1 MPRDSFLASFRIA
14 LLAGVA
20 GLAIAACSGGITTS
34 SITPDYSSLSQD
46 EQQQNIA
53 DLAARYQAR
62 PGDKRTAI
70 NYAAAL
76 RTAGQ
81 PAQAVAVLQQATL
94 NHPQD
99 VEISIAYAKALAAQG
114 NFEQALNVIDSSI
127 NPDSPSWQAL
137 NVKGAILDQMRRN
150 TEARQVYNQALLIAP
165 NEAAIHANLG
175 LSYAMTGDLPAAEQH
190 LRSAVASRNAT
201 SQIRQNLALVLGLQG
216 RFDEALA
223 IYQAELP
230 PDQVEANMAY
240 IRSLLT
246 QQDRWDLIAG
256 TNLEG

>member
-1 MPRDSFLASFRIA
+1 LPRDSFLASFRIA

>member
-14 LLAGVA
+14 LLAGAA

-190 LRSAVASRNAT
+190 LRSAVAGSNAT